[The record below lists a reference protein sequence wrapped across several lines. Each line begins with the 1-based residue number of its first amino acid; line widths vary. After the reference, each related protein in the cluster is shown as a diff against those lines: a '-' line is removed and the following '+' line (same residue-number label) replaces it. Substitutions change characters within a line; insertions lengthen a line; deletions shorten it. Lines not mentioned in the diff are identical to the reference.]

1 MTVPAPAPGAR
12 IAWLDLARA
21 ASIVLVVLYHVTTG
35 AAEALLGPD
44 PGPIGRAWQETSRA
58 LIPLRMPLFFLVSGI
73 LGGPA
78 LRRPWA
84 RVRRGRVL
92 DHLWVASLWT
102 VLYAVATGP
111 VYAPGHR
118 LDYLWAELR
127 ALPVAG
133 GLYWFLVVLPLL
145 FLLARAGIRR
155 PRLMLGLA
163 AAVYVLAVPGRE
175 ALLLVPVLPAEAA
188 HGFERFAQAGLWYV
202 IGVLGRE
209 RILAATSTATETTS
223 GGRPRSRRMLPG
235 LAAALGFLLA
245 AAGFLASPVDS
256 AAALTAQAL
265 ASVSGLTAVLA
276 LLPPLASGPRAAAL
290 GRYLGGRTLPIYVI
304 HPLTVALTA
313 LDLGPLEASGGG
325 TEGTSALGELLIVPA
340 GTAVAIGL
348 SLLVHALLTRW
359 GPSWAFAAPTL
370 PERGRAGR

>member
-1 MTVPAPAPGAR
+1 MT
-12 IAWLDLARA
+12 
-21 ASIVLVVLYHVTTG
+21 
-35 AAEALLGPD
+35 AAEAR
-44 PGPIGRAWQETSRA
+44 RAPLWWAA
-58 LIPLRMPLFFLVSGI
+58 LAGV
-73 LGGPA
+73 
-78 LRRPWA
+78 
-84 RVRRGRVL
+84 
-92 DHLWVASLWT
+92 
-102 VLYAVATGP
+102 
-111 VYAPGHR
+111 
-118 LDYLWAELR
+118 
-127 ALPVAG
+127 VAG
-133 GLYWFLVVLPLL
+133 GALVAVAELLALL
-145 FLLARAGIRR
+145 FGSASAPFVAVGGAFIDLIPPWVKDLAISLFGTWDKVA
-155 PRLMLGLA
+155 LFASMGLVHA
-163 AAVYVLAVPGRE
+163 ALT
-175 ALLLVPVLPAEAA
+175 ALI
-188 HGFERFAQAGLWYV
+188 GL
-202 IGVLGRE
+202 LGR
-209 RILAATSTATETTS
+209 
-223 GGRPRSRRMLPG
+223 RRPG